1 MPHSQLEAMLS
12 AYCEKNRLSGVVRVT
27 QKDQILLD
35 ASFGYADRERQL
47 PFTDTSVFTLYS
59 MSKPFCAMGILRLAD
74 QDLVDL
80 DAHPGNYLPEA
91 AGFDRRVTIRQLLQ
105 HTSGVPD
112 FAPDPGYLAAYKP
125 GTPEKARAHL
135 QLLTQFPNYFT
146 PGTGDRY
153 SNIGYFISALI
164 IENVT
169 GISYPDY
176 MKTFVFDPLGMPTA
190 QIDRPGLEIPNRVQG
205 YRLEENGQVTPCEKS
220 HDWMLGG
227 GDLIGTVEDVY
238 ALNRAIKHRL
248 ILKPETWEAALT
260 PSPINQK
267 GFGCTV
273 TTWHSKRR
281 ITHNGGHSGFRTL
294 HIQLPEDDFDII
306 FLSNC
311 GYCNPARK
319 DISEMVY
326 STFYAPAAPEEQPKM
341 DGGYI

>member
-1 MPHSQLEAMLS
+1 MPHSQLKAMLS

-27 QKDQILLD
+27 QKDQTLLD

-47 PFTDTSVFTLYS
+47 PFTDASIFTLYS
-59 MSKPFCAMGILRLAD
+59 MSKPFCAMGIL
-74 QDLVDL
+74 QLVDQGLVAL

-91 AGFDRRVTIRQLLQ
+91 AGFDPRVTIRQLLQ

-112 FAPDPGYLAAYKP
+112 FAPDTGYLTGCGDLRSDLQKLAAFPSHFEP
-125 GTPEKARAHL
+125 GA
-135 QLLTQFPNYFT
+135 
-146 PGTGDRY
+146 GDRY
-153 SNIGYFISALI
+153 SNIGYYISALI
-164 IENVT
+164 MENIT
-169 GISYPDY
+169 GLSYPEY
-176 MKTFVFDPLGMPTA
+176 MEKQVFAPLGIHA
-190 QIDRPGLEIPNRVQG
+190 QVDHPGLEIPNRVQG
-205 YRLEENGQVTPCEKS
+205 YRLDGNEQVVPCEKS

-227 GDLIGTVEDVY
+227 GDLIGAVEDVY

-248 ILKPETWEAALT
+248 LLKPETWEAALT

-273 TTWHSKRR
+273 TTWHGKHR
-281 ITHNGGHSGFRTL
+281 ITHNGGHRGFRTL

-341 DGGYI
+341 DGSYI

>member
-1 MPHSQLEAMLS
+1 MPHSRLKAMLS
-12 AYCEKNRLSGVVRVT
+12 EYCEKNRLSGVVRVT

-35 ASFGYADRERQL
+35 AGFGYADRERQL
-47 PFTDTSVFTLYS
+47 SFTDASVFTLYS
-59 MSKPFCAMGILRLAD
+59 MSKPFCAMGIL
-74 QDLVDL
+74 QLVDQGLVEL
-80 DAHPGNYLPEA
+80 DAHPGKYLPEA
-91 AGFDRRVTIRQLLQ
+91 AGFDPRVTMRQLLQ

-112 FAPDPGYLAAYKP
+112 FAPDTGYLTSCGDLRSDLQKLAA
-125 GTPEKARAHL
+125 
-135 QLLTQFPNYFT
+135 FPSHFE

-153 SNIGYFISALI
+153 SNIGYYISALV
-164 IENVT
+164 IENIT
-169 GISYPDY
+169 GLSYPDY
-176 MKTFVFDPLGMPTA
+176 MEKYVFVPLSIHA
-190 QIDRPGLEIPNRVQG
+190 QVDRPGLEIPNRVQG
-205 YRLEENGQVTPCEKS
+205 YRLDENGQVTPCEKA

-248 ILKPETWEAALT
+248 LLKPETWAAALT

-267 GFGCTV
+267 GFGCTL
-273 TTWHSKRR
+273 TTWHGKRR
-281 ITHNGGHSGFRTL
+281 ITHNGGHRGFRTL

-341 DGGYI
+341 DGCYI